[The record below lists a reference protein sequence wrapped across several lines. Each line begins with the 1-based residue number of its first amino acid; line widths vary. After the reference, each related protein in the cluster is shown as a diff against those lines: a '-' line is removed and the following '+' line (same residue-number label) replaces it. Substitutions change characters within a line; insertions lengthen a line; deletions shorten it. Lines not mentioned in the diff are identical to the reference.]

1 MDRFFESSKEEMNS
15 MKIGVVIIGRNEGE
29 RLILCL
35 ESVLKLQVPCVY
47 VDSQSSDNSVN
58 EAKKRQVSTILLDKS
73 APINASRAR
82 NAGFDALVF
91 ENAELEYVHFI
102 DADCELNEMWLMD
115 ALSVLEKTPEVGIVS
130 GRLREKYR
138 TETVYMRLCDIDW
151 YVKPGEVDRC
161 GGIFTTR
168 RTVFE
173 ELSGFDTSLIAGAD
187 PEFCFRL
194 HNKGW
199 KILSL
204 EGDMG
209 THDSAMRHFSQW
221 WGRCVKVGFGY
232 ANGAKWGGWKKQYR
246 SSLAWGAALPLMI
259 IMGVFFVSS
268 YFTILLGLYPLQML
282 KIYMSKVDIGS
293 SSRYDKCV
301 YAQFCVLAKFPEAR
315 GVIKYLVS
323 ALSGKQQKIIEYKA

>member
-35 ESVLKLQVPCVY
+35 ESVLTAEVPCVY

-58 EAKKRQVSTILLDKS
+58 EAKKRQVSTVLLDKS

-82 NAGFDALVF
+82 NAGFDALVS

-102 DADCELNEMWLMD
+102 DADCELNEMWLME
-115 ALSVLEKTPEVGIVS
+115 ALSVLEKNPEVGIVS

-138 TETVYMRLCDIDW
+138 TESVYMRLCDIDW
-151 YVKPGEVDRC
+151 YVKPGEVDSC

-168 RTVFE
+168 RIVFE

-221 WGRCVKVGFGY
+221 WNRCVKVGFGY
-232 ANGAKWGGWKKQYR
+232 ANGAKWGGWQKQYR
-246 SSLAWGAALPLMI
+246 SSLVWGAILPLLI
-259 IMGVFFVSS
+259 IMGVSFISLYFV
-268 YFTILLGLYPLQML
+268 TLLGLYPLLIM
-282 KIYMSKVDIGS
+282 KIYMSKLDIGS
-293 SSRYDKCV
+293 DSPYDKFL
-301 YAQFCVLAKFPEAR
+301 YALFCVVAKFPEAR
-315 GVIKYLVS
+315 GVLKFWINRVK
-323 ALSGKQQKIIEYKA
+323 GQQQKIIEYKD